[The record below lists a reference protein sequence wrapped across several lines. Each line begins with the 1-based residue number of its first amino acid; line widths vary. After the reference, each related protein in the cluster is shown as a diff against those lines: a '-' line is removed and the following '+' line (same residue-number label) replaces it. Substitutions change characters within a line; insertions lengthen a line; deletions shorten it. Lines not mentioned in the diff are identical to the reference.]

1 MKNENAAILVI
12 APGRSISATARR
24 IVAQKGLEVGV
35 ETANDDLALS
45 VLKRHPDARVVV
57 SRGGTSKSL
66 RSAPGVTVVDIC
78 ASFADIAQAVQKLI
92 DRGCRRISVV
102 SQDNLIDPGV
112 VELRVGDAWI
122 STHPCANSEEIVEA
136 VRRCAREGSD
146 GIAGCYV
153 ATGEARRLGIP
164 SEFIDEN
171 EASLAKYIDEAVR
184 IEASTRRRDLQIDY
198 LNSVINHIGEGVAI
212 FGEDRQPVFANDTAR
227 RLLEGV
233 EQGDWYRMLAGR
245 LDQADGYSHPLAI
258 GARRTLVRCIR
269 LGARGATGTVVLIEE
284 IEDAGAKA
292 PREGSAGMGGN
303 GGGEGGAR
311 GRGLYAK
318 ATFDDILYQSRKMAA
333 AVELA
338 RQYAFSDS
346 TVMIFGESGA
356 GKEGFAQSIHNA
368 SSRRRGPFVSMN
380 CASLPEGLVASEL
393 FGYARGA
400 FTGARQNGKKGLFEM
415 AQDGTIFLDEVSE
428 LPLDVQSQ
436 MLRVIQEREVMRI
449 GGDSV
454 VPLNIRIICASNKP
468 IIELCRQGRF
478 RYDLYYRLNVLR
490 LSIPPLRE
498 RPDDIAFLFRRF
510 FARYCAVPEYSIV
523 LSDGVRALLSGYSW
537 PGNVRELRN
546 IAEALSFYGPSISTE
561 NLRGLLSQDLG
572 SEQGEAMQDLRIR
585 EGASMKEVEAAYLSR
600 LAERH
605 GIKEICEITGLS
617 RTTLWRRLREAGI
630 ASPGQ

>member
-1 MKNENAAILVI
+1 MAYENAAILVI
-12 APGRSISATARR
+12 APGRSISKTARR
-24 IVAQKGLEVGV
+24 IIAEKGLEVGV
-35 ETANDDLALS
+35 ETANDDLAIS
-45 VLKRHPDARVVV
+45 VLKRHPEARVVV

-66 RSAPGVTVVDIC
+66 RSVPGITVVDIC
-78 ASFADIAQAVQKLI
+78 ASFADIASAVQKLI

-112 VELRVGDAWI
+112 VELQVGGAWI
-122 STHPCANSEEIVEA
+122 STHPCANSEEIVQA
-136 VRRCAREGSD
+136 VRRCAEEGSD

-153 ATGEARRLGIP
+153 ATGEARHLGIP

-171 EASLAKYIDEAVR
+171 EASLAKYLDEAVR
-184 IEASTRRRDLQIDY
+184 IEAATRSRDLQIDY

-212 FGEDRQPVFANDTAR
+212 FGEGRQAVFANDTAR
-227 RLLEGV
+227 RLLEGTP
-233 EQGDWYRMLAGR
+233 QDGWYPLLAGG
-245 LDQADGYSHPLAI
+245 LEHPDGYSHPLAL
-258 GARRTLVRCIR
+258 GGRRTLVRCIR
-269 LGARGATGTVVLIEE
+269 LGVRGATGTVVLIEE
-284 IEDAGAKA
+284 IEGLGAFQAHAGGKA
-292 PREGSAGMGGN
+292 DRA
-303 GGGEGGAR
+303 GAR

-318 ATFDDILYQSRKMAA
+318 STFDDILYKSKSMEA

-338 RQYAFSDS
+338 RKYAFSDS
-346 TVMIFGESGA
+346 TVMISGESGA

-498 RPDDIAFLFRRF
+498 RPEDIPFLFRKF
-510 FARYCAVPEYSIV
+510 FSRYCSVPEYAVV
-523 LSDGVRALLSGYSW
+523 LGDGVRRLLMDYGW

-546 IAEALSFYGPSISTE
+546 IAEALSFYGPAISTA
-561 NLRGLLSQDLG
+561 NLRALLSQDLKPG
-572 SEQGEAMQDLRIR
+572 AGEGMVSLSIR
-585 EGASMKEVEAAYLSR
+585 EGASMKEVEEAYLAR
-600 LAERH
+600 LCEEH
-605 GIKEICEITGLS
+605 GLKEVCEITGLS
-617 RTTLWRRLREAGI
+617 RTTLWRRLREAGL
-630 ASPGQ
+630 STPHSGS